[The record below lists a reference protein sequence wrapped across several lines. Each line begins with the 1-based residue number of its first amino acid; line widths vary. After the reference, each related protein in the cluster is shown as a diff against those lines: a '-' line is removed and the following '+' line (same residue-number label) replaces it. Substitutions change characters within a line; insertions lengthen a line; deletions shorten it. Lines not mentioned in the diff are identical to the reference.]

1 MDTIIL
7 EVEGGLANRLRSLVS
22 GICYA
27 EDLQKNLIVIWPYN
41 INCAILGEE
50 CINIASIPSFVSFTT
65 KNIVAQDL
73 FKKCKIQEDLDDK
86 PLIITSCYHFY
97 KRDPN
102 RWLNHLR
109 AIQFYIQPTINE
121 PTIGFHYRAT
131 DNKHAMEM
139 SPLKLFIDTAA
150 IITGKLYFSSDDNTA
165 KTIFKEKAAIMTTGV
180 LNRYSKDGI
189 MTAIQDFVNLSK
201 CIKIYGSH
209 YSSFNEMA
217 ALYGNVELIIL
228 TK

>member
-27 EDLQKNLIVIWPYN
+27 EELEKKLIVIWHYN
-41 INCAILGEE
+41 AHCAILGEE
-50 CINIASIPSFVSFTT
+50 CINMISLPQFVSFTN
-65 KNIVAQDL
+65 KNIVAKDM

-86 PLIITSCYHFY
+86 PLVISSCYHFY
-97 KRDPN
+97 KKNPN
-102 RWLNHLR
+102 RWLHHLR

-139 SPLKLFIDTAA
+139 SPFELFINTAS
-150 IITGKLYFSSDDNTA
+150 ITKGKLYFSSDDIVA
-165 KTIFKEKAAIMTTGV
+165 KTIFKDIATMTNGI
-180 LNRYSKDGI
+180 LNRFSKDGI
-189 MTAIQDFVNLSK
+189 ITAIQDFINLSK

-217 ALYGNVELIIL
+217 ALYGGVELIIL